1 MIITMEIV
9 IEKLTPEHCGDFF
22 DFFEKIAFADHPE
35 WGCDCYCCFF
45 HAESRKEWHEREAS
59 ENRKIARQMILDGK
73 LRGLLAYAGG
83 MPAGWCHYERKSD
96 LPGLKAF
103 YPKVYTKDK
112 DESKQ
117 TGAIVC
123 FTVAQGHR
131 GKGVAGSLLEAACKD
146 LSELGFEAAEAYP
159 GRKARTEEEHYHG
172 PLDMY
177 LAQGFSIIREAGTQW
192 VVRKMLKQQA

>member
-1 MIITMEIV
+1 MEIV
-9 IEKLTPEHCGDFF
+9 IEKMTPERCGDFF

-45 HAESRKEWHEREAS
+45 HAASRKEWHAREAA
-59 ENRKIARQMILDGK
+59 ENREIARQMIMNGK

-83 MPAGWCHYERKSD
+83 VPAGWCHYDRKAD

-103 YPKVYTKDK
+103 YPKVFSKD
-112 DESKQ
+112 DPNQ
-117 TGAIVC
+117 AGAIVC
-123 FTVAQGHR
+123 FTVAQGYR
-131 GKGVAGSLLEAACKD
+131 GKGVASRLLEAACKE
-146 LSELGFEAAEAYP
+146 LSELGLDVAEAYP
-159 GRKARTEEEHYHG
+159 GRNARTNEEHYHG

-192 VVRKMLKQQA
+192 VVRKELGKSI